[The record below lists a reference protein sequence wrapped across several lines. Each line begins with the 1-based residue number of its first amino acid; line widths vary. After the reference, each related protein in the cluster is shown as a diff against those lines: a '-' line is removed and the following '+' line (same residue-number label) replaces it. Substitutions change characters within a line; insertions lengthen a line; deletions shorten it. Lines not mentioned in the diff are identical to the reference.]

1 LARTTLTKT
10 NAPGHYA
17 TTGQALTFTAA
28 DVTNG
33 NQFKATGKE
42 LLIAR
47 NTNGAT
53 AYYVTISSVPDPYGR
68 TGDISQYS
76 IPADETHIFG
86 PFPITGWQQSDGYIY
101 VNAENAA
108 IELAVVVLP

>member
-1 LARTTLTKT
+1 MARTTLTKT

-17 TTGQALTFTAA
+17 TSGQTLTFTAA

-47 NTNGAT
+47 NTDDAT
-53 AYYVTISSVPDPYGR
+53 AYSVTVSSAPDPYGR
-68 TGDISQYS
+68 TGDISQHS
-76 IPADETHIFG
+76 IPPLETHIFG
-86 PFPITGWQQSDGYIY
+86 PFPVLGWQQSDGYIY
-101 VNAENAA
+101 VDAENAA